1 MDVAEAL
8 TSLALFDILRFPLF
22 MLPQVV
28 NNLVE
33 ASISFERVRN
43 FLLSEEHV
51 PVGDGDL
58 PDAGVEI
65 VNGTFIYD
73 SKKPKFDLKK
83 NASHKDEEL
92 LRELHDNQWE
102 VSLLKAQLKDAEEKL
117 KALSQNSYGAIMTD
131 KVVSVNAN
139 GDHDYMDEGD
149 ETQPQ
154 DLLALR
160 RINFECG
167 RGELIAVVG
176 LVGSGKSTFINS
188 MLGEVKAMAG
198 TTAVKGRLAY
208 FPQTPF
214 IMHDTLRRN
223 GKFSCLVRCQ
233 CVSSKNVLV
242 LTCSHIL

>member
-51 PVGDGDL
+51 PVSDGDL
-58 PDAGVEI
+58 TDAGVEI

-73 SKKPKFDLKK
+73 SKKPKFLKK
-83 NASHKDEEL
+83 NASDKDEEL
-92 LRELHDNQWE
+92 LRELHDSQWE
-102 VSLLKAQLKDAEEKL
+102 ISLLKAQLRDAEDKL
-117 KALSQNSYGAIMTD
+117 KALSENSYGAIMTD
-131 KVVSVNAN
+131 KVVSVNYNAN
-139 GDHDYMDEGD
+139 ADDDHMDEDD
-149 ETQPQ
+149 EIQPQ

-188 MLGEVKAMAG
+188 MLGEVKATAG

-214 IMHDTLRRN
+214 IMNDTLRRN
-223 GKFSCLVRCQ
+223 GKISCLVMCQ
-233 CVSSKNVLV
+233 AFV
-242 LTCSHIL
+242 